1 MRIRYEKLFPS
12 CWWEKLLIFHSVFQS
27 FNKCELEWSNTKSS
41 SVLIER
47 DGWDVS
53 TACQLSTSLFMYT
66 CIQALLQVGDLW
78 FSTKNK
84 KKDAKCKKV
93 GQLDNTWRKGGAL
106 CHVCVHDKA
115 LLSSCN
121 GKVEMCLATSWLY
134 LDNTCLLNLAASLSL
149 TLIWNVIGI
158 LNRYRQFN

>member
-1 MRIRYEKLFPS
+1 MQYNIGDVRHPKPYCRRRKHKTISALLTQPYASINNNDNKQTTCKHQNSHFVWINKMKTLQTWFSFFMRIRYEKLFPS

-84 KKDAKCKKV
+84 KRMLNV
-93 GQLDNTWRKGGAL
+93 RK
-106 CHVCVHDKA
+106 
-115 LLSSCN
+115 
-121 GKVEMCLATSWLY
+121 
-134 LDNTCLLNLAASLSL
+134 
-149 TLIWNVIGI
+149 
-158 LNRYRQFN
+158 